1 MKNKEILTLLESLPK
16 INLTEKKTYSILNPF
31 YNRISQKELI
41 HSEILASFLN
51 INENHNHSFLFLE
64 QFLIDIKLVDEAK
77 NLDKFEN
84 IRVYTERKIRVSE
97 KDNFR
102 PIDILIT
109 WEYRNVKNAIIIE
122 NKLNYAIDQP
132 NQLND
137 YYKGIENENFK
148 VKKVVYI
155 HIDQHIIK
163 TKDDVSNDVFKC
175 LINYNSDDLI
185 NSLETCY
192 KKKNHSHIN
201 EYINL
206 LKNNVQN
213 YKYMETALKI
223 QNRLLNNQES
233 YNKLVDASKIINSK
247 EWHLAKFKIICSN
260 LIEDFVKDDK
270 FIFSEI
276 RKANE
281 FNAYY
286 ISLYFEGQKYWLDLW
301 SFDYSVKLFI
311 CCKEENKNEIQSEFK
326 NIEFDSNWG
335 SWNYFKTKGSY
346 IDFPSKSLVDFK
358 KLIKKNLDRL
368 KELKYPK

>member
-1 MKNKEILTLLESLPK
+1 MKNIEILNLLENLPK
-16 INLTEKKTYSILNPF
+16 INLTEEIPYSILNPF

-51 INENHNHSFLFLE
+51 INESHNHSFLFLE

-77 NLDKFEN
+77 NLYQFEN
-84 IRVYTERKIRVSE
+84 IKVYTERKIRVSE

-109 WEYRNVKNAIIIE
+109 WEYRNVKSAIIIE

-137 YYKGIENENFK
+137 YYKGIENENFE

-155 HIDQHIIK
+155 HIDQHIKK
-163 TKDDVSNDVFKC
+163 TKDDVCNDVYNC
-175 LINYNSDDLI
+175 LINYNSHKLI
-185 NSLETCY
+185 KSLETCNN
-192 KKKNHSHIN
+192 KENHSHIT

-223 QNRLLNNQES
+223 QNSLLKNQES
-233 YNKLVDASKIINSK
+233 YNKLVDASKIVNSK

-260 LIEDFVKDDK
+260 LIENFIKDDEL
-270 FIFSEI
+270 IFSEVK
-276 RKANE
+276 KANE

-286 ISLYFEGQKYWLDLW
+286 TSLYFD
-301 SFDYSVKLFI
+301 
-311 CCKEENKNEIQSEFK
+311 
-326 NIEFDSNWG
+326 
-335 SWNYFKTKGSY
+335 
-346 IDFPSKSLVDFK
+346 
-358 KLIKKNLDRL
+358 
-368 KELKYPK
+368 